1 MNCTPV
7 SLQYVISPVFFMAL
21 GHYVLRL
28 FLLSLLED
36 IMSRSHLWSR
46 RPEVETSGPGD

>member
-28 FLLSLLED
+28 FL
-36 IMSRSHLWSR
+36 ISRKFLKSQNIVYNSYEIKNGITKER
-46 RPEVETSGPGD
+46 R